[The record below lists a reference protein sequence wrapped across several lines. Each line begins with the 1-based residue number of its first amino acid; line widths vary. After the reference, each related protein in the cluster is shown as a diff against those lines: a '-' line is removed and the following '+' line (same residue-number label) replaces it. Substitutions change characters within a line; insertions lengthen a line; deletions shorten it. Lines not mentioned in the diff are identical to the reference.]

1 MRKLALLLGS
11 LLVVAS
17 ASAKEVVPAPV
28 VVEEAPVQ
36 VIEKEVI
43 VYRDKEVGFRPN
55 GYVDLQY
62 RYYGDTEG
70 QNDGTWHGY
79 SEEDGNNYSRIQL
92 EGKVNMT
99 EKQSLYFRI
108 REWNDLNENEK
119 KHVKGDGTQT
129 RLRYFYDHGN
139 LGDSK
144 VNFTSRIQY
153 QDGSNSL
160 QSVQYQTRFN
170 FAEYMFNNDFIKTTA
185 FILAPTYEYGWAK
198 NNSDYYN
205 GLGLYFLMVN
215 QHPWGFETGIE
226 TDSTFMY
233 KFYGQD
239 KTIAANGKTYDE
251 NATVGLKVY
260 FAHTTSLY
268 SEGKLSIALYNEGG
282 YNNFNWSE
290 KDIYGTK
297 GDQNTSYSAY
307 WNPEFQFNYQATENV
322 VAYTNLGAE
331 YRNWAE
337 EGRKSATNW
346 RWQPYVTVGF
356 KTTF

>member
-1 MRKLALLLGS
+1 
-11 LLVVAS
+11 
-17 ASAKEVVPAPV
+17 
-28 VVEEAPVQ
+28 
-36 VIEKEVI
+36 
-43 VYRDKEVGFRPN
+43 RPN

-198 NNSDYYN
+198 NDSDYYN

-260 FAHTTSLY
+260 FAQTTSLY